1 MNLLKWASF
10 WMAISMVM
18 ACNTDVKP
26 GQEAAASSGNESQ
39 AAEVQVLAENRVEVI
54 DFYGTHRC
62 ITCKAIEANAQYT
75 VETFFKEELKA
86 GRVIFKTVN
95 VDAPENYEIA
105 ELYEVTGTALY
116 LNVVKGGQ
124 ETHID
129 LTEQAFEN
137 GRDKAVF
144 SDELKFFIENE
155 LSSLN

>member
-1 MNLLKWASF
+1 MNLIKRTSF
-10 WMAISMVM
+10 WMVTSMVM

-26 GQEAAASSGNESQ
+26 GQETTASSGNESQ

-75 VETFFKEELKA
+75 VETFFKEELKT

-95 VDAPENYEIA
+95 VDAPENYKIA
-105 ELYEVTGTALY
+105 ELYEATGTALY
-116 LNVVKGGQ
+116 LNVVKAGQ